1 MDNAIL
7 AIACDHG
14 GFELKQT
21 LLPWLDDHG
30 IRYTDLGCYHGE
42 SCDYPDMAHLVCEA
56 IAGGR
61 AGRGLLL
68 CGTGLGMSIAAN
80 KHPGIR
86 AACVSD
92 TYSAKMARQHN
103 DANVLCIGGR
113 VLGSGLA
120 AEILEIFL
128 STPFEEGGRHT
139 KRVAKIMANEENW
152 K

>member
-1 MDNAIL
+1 MENTIL

-14 GFELKQT
+14 GFELKQA
-21 LLPWLDDHG
+21 LIPWLDENG
-30 IRYTDLGCYHGE
+30 YSYLDLGCYHGE

-56 IAGGR
+56 IADGR

-68 CGTGLGMSIAAN
+68 CGTGLGMSITTN

-92 TYSAKMARQHN
+92 TFSARMARQHN

-113 VLGSGLA
+113 VLGPGLA
-120 AEILEIFL
+120 TEILEAFL
-128 STPFEEGGRHT
+128 TTPFEEGGRHT
-139 KRVAKIMANEENW
+139 RRVAKIMANEENW